1 MASSRNLELAMRI
14 ALDIEQVR
22 QALPVVQKGLASVK
36 GAGQDAGAGLGD
48 VTKEAKKAADALDR
62 AARSSAASGSQMED
76 AGQKAA
82 AGAAGMATAGESAK
96 AMSADVATAADRV
109 RTSGAAVQK
118 TVADEIRLISELDA
132 RLERGAASM
141 SDLAD
146 TEAMLDRVIA
156 RGLITTEDY
165 NSALKALDKQE
176 AGLARSEQQRQRA
189 VEGALG
195 RYDSASVKL
204 QKLERDE
211 QELKAAVDA
220 GRISREQYNRALAGI
235 NVQRNAVKVA
245 EATSRSLGAG
255 AISAGQY
262 QMAMRQLPA
271 QITDITTSIVSGM
284 PIWMV
289 AIQQGGQLKDSFGG
303 VVPAARALTSALNP
317 AVVVL
322 GGVAAGLGVVGFA
335 ALQGYKQLRAFDAA
349 VISTGHSLG
358 VSSGQLYAQA
368 NAVGAVTGEY
378 SDATAAAQQ
387 LASSGKLTANTLST
401 AISVAV
407 NLAKL
412 TGESIEGTTA
422 KVIEVSKAPSAT
434 LAKLNEQYHFL
445 TAAVYEQVR
454 ALEDQGKATDAAKA
468 ALEAIAN
475 VSDQRVKEMES
486 RAGYLEQA
494 WDAVARTL
502 KRVWQG
508 LKDIGRTDSEAMLRA
523 ETAAMRGTTEQLQ
536 QALKN
541 GNTPAISYYYDLQIK
556 QMDRLRKARAAYD
569 RDVNAAESAGQ
580 AQRIQDAGV
589 EAAKAIASGL
599 EEGAS
604 KAEKLKKATEEVAK
618 QFRELRKA
626 NPGSDLL
633 KGVSFGDDGSV
644 SGGAYDKRGAQLQ
657 EKFKKRTR
665 KAPKTE
671 GQKDEAAAQRE
682 LERLKQQIDLVGT
695 LDETRK
701 KATETARIQAAIAEG
716 NFQNA
721 SAKTKQELLD
731 EAKKLDLANLR
742 VEADRK
748 MLEIR
753 DRIAALQGRGP
764 DAELAKTTRELT
776 KLKEELEAAGRSA
789 DAADVAKLLNLSKAS
804 TDLKNLQDTYNQV
817 MAGIALGQQRIQVEL
832 EAGLITQADA
842 QQRVVDLYQKQSSA
856 LRDLVPQMRA
866 AAMALGTPEAIAAVD
881 QIDLKLKEMV
891 QTTNLLQQTVRTTLQ
906 NGFKEAFMSL
916 ANGSASLTDAVRGF
930 FLSVS
935 SGLAEFVADQWS
947 QALAS
952 RITSMVF
959 DKGVDAGTDAA
970 AAAATQASA
979 AALSTAA
986 AGVTAGATAVATSA
1000 TALSTSGAGLITGAS
1015 AVTAAA
1021 IQMQAAAQ
1029 AMAAASAVR
1038 AAASYAVGGYTGPG
1052 SKYQEA
1058 GTVHA
1063 GEFVH
1068 RQEVVRQPGA
1078 LAFLYDFNRVGMAAL
1093 ERWRGYADGGHVAAM
1108 PTLQRSPVFTSAAS
1122 APPSTA
1128 AQLGLRVI
1136 NQVSPDLLDQ
1146 YLDDPGSDTTVINKI
1161 SRNSAAIRQVLGL

>member
-1 MASSRNLELAMRI
+1 
-14 ALDIEQVR
+14 
-22 QALPVVQKGLASVK
+22 
-36 GAGQDAGAGLGD
+36 
-48 VTKEAKKAADALDR
+48 
-62 AARSSAASGSQMED
+62 
-76 AGQKAA
+76 
-82 AGAAGMATAGESAK
+82 
-96 AMSADVATAADRV
+96 
-109 RTSGAAVQK
+109 
-118 TVADEIRLISELDA
+118 
-132 RLERGAASM
+132 
-141 SDLAD
+141 
-146 TEAMLDRVIA
+146 
-156 RGLITTEDY
+156 
-165 NSALKALDKQE
+165 
-176 AGLARSEQQRQRA
+176 
-189 VEGALG
+189 
-195 RYDSASVKL
+195 
-204 QKLERDE
+204 
-211 QELKAAVDA
+211 
-220 GRISREQYNRALAGI
+220 
-235 NVQRNAVKVA
+235 
-245 EATSRSLGAG
+245 
-255 AISAGQY
+255 
-262 QMAMRQLPA
+262 
-271 QITDITTSIVSGM
+271 M

-412 TGESIEGTTA
+412 TGESIDGTTA

-569 RDVNAAESAGQ
+569 RDVNAAESA

-644 SGGAYDKRGAQLQ
+644 SGGAYDKRVAQLQ
-657 EKFKKRTR
+657 EKFKERTR

-947 QALAS
+947 QALAN

>member
-62 AARSSAASGSQMED
+62 AARNSAASGSQMED

-82 AGAAGMATAGESAK
+82 AGAAGMAAAGESAK
-96 AMSADVATAADRV
+96 AMSTDVAAAADRV

-146 TEAMLDRVIA
+146 TEAMLDRVMA

-303 VVPAARALTSALNP
+303 VVPAARALTGALNP

-387 LASSGKLTANTLST
+387 LAASGKLTANTLST

-422 KVIEVSKAPSAT
+422 KVVEVSKAPSAT

-454 ALEDQGKATDAAKA
+454 ALEDQGKATDAAKT

-475 VSDQRVKEMES
+475 VSDQRVREMES

-541 GNTPAISYYYDLQIK
+541 GNAPAIGYYYDQQIK
-556 QMDRLRKARAAYD
+556 QIDRLRKARAAYD

-580 AQRIQDAGV
+580 AQRVQDAGV

-644 SGGAYDKRGAQLQ
+644 SGGAYDKRVAQLQ
-657 EKFKKRTR
+657 EKFKERTR
-665 KAPKTE
+665 KTPRTE
-671 GQKDEAAAQRE
+671 SQKDETAAQRE

-748 MLEIR
+748 MLDIR

-776 KLKEELEAAGRSA
+776 KLKEELEAAGRAA
-789 DAADVAKLLNLSKAS
+789 DAADISKLMDLSKTS
-804 TDLKNLQDTYNQV
+804 TDLKNLQEAYDRV
-817 MAGIALGQQRIQVEL
+817 IGGIALEQQRIQLEL
-832 EAGLITQADA
+832 QAGLITQAGA
-842 QQRVVDLYQKQSSA
+842 QQRVVDLYRQQSGA
-856 LRDLVPQMRA
+856 LRELVPQMEA
-866 AAMALGTPEAIAAVD
+866 AAQALGDPAAVANVE
-881 QIDLKLKEMV
+881 QIKLKLQEMEA
-891 QTTNLLQQTVRTTLQ
+891 TTNLLQQSIRNTLEGSFSNLFTSLIMQTDSLSESVR
-906 NGFKEAFMSL
+906 N
-916 ANGSASLTDAVRGF
+916 F
-930 FLSVS
+930 FLSIAQ
-935 SGLAEFVADQWS
+935 GIAEFAAAQLA
-947 QALAS
+947 QAATMKLMGLFAG
-952 RITSMVF
+952 
-959 DKGVDAGTDAA
+959 DKGNGGGDGAQDMAK
-970 AAAATQASA
+970 AAAAT
-979 AALSTAA
+979 AA
-986 AGVTAGATAVATSA
+986 AGAIVSVGASKLETSA
-1000 TALSTSGAGLITGAS
+1000 TTLGSSSVGLIVGAQAIS
-1015 AVTAAA
+1015 QAAR
-1021 IQMQAAAQ
+1021 QMQAAAA
-1029 AMAAASAVR
+1029 AMAVSSAAGYS
-1038 AAASYAVGGYTGPG
+1038 SGGFTGPG
-1052 SKYQEA
+1052 GKYQLA
-1058 GTVHA
+1058 GFVHA

-1078 LAFLYDFNRVGMAAL
+1078 LAFLSAFNQVGMAAID
-1093 ERWRGYADGGHVAAM
+1093 RWRGYADGGHVAAM
-1108 PTLQRSPVFTSAAS
+1108 PMLQRSPVFTSAAS
-1122 APPSTA
+1122 APPNTA

-1161 SRNSAAIRQVLGL
+1161 NRNSAAIRQVLGL

>member
-36 GAGQDAGAGLGD
+36 GAGQDAGASLGD

-146 TEAMLDRVIA
+146 TEAMLDRVMA

-176 AGLARSEQQRQRA
+176 AGLTRSEQQRQRA

-195 RYDSASVKL
+195 RYDSASAKL

-271 QITDITTSIVSGM
+271 QITDITTSLVSGM

-317 AVVVL
+317 ATVVI
-322 GGVAAGLGVVGFA
+322 GGLAAGLGLVGFA
-335 ALQGYKQLRAFDAA
+335 ALQGYKQLRAYDAA
-349 VISTGHSLG
+349 LISTGHSAG
-358 VSSGQLYAQA
+358 VTSGQLYAQA
-368 NAVGAVTGEY
+368 NAVGDATGEY
-378 SDATAAAQQ
+378 SNAAAAAQQ
-387 LASSGKLTANTLST
+387 LAASGKLTANTLST
-401 AISVAV
+401 AIGLAV

-422 KVIEVSKAPSAT
+422 KVVEVSKAPSAT

-454 ALEDQGKATDAAKA
+454 ALEEQGKATDAAKV

-486 RAGYLEQA
+486 RAGYLERA
-494 WDAVARTL
+494 WDDVARTL

-508 LKDIGRTDSEAMLRA
+508 LKDIGRIDSEAMLRA
-523 ETAAMRGTTEQLQ
+523 ETAAMRGTTQQLQ
-536 QALKN
+536 QALRN
-541 GNTPAISYYYDLQIK
+541 GNTPAVSYYYDQQIK
-556 QMDRLRKARAAYD
+556 QMERLRKARSAYD
-569 RDVNAAESAGQ
+569 RDVSSAENAAQ
-580 AQRIQDAGV
+580 AQRVQDAGV

-633 KGVSFGDDGSV
+633 KGVTFGDDGSV
-644 SGGAYDKRGAQLQ
+644 TGGAYDKRIAQLQ
-657 EKFKKRTR
+657 EKFKERTP
-665 KAPKTE
+665 KTPKTE

-701 KATETARIQAAIAEG
+701 KATETSRIQAAIAEG
-716 NFQNA
+716 NFKNA
-721 SAKTKQELLD
+721 SAKTRQELLD
-731 EAKKLDLANLR
+731 EAKKLDMANLR

-764 DAELAKTTRELT
+764 DAELAKTTRELA
-776 KLKEELEAAGRSA
+776 KLKEELEAAGRAA

-832 EAGLITQADA
+832 QAGLITQADA
-842 QQRVVDLYQKQSSA
+842 QQRVVDLYQRQSST

-866 AAMALGTPEAIAAVD
+866 AATALGTPEAIAAVD
-881 QIDLKLKEMV
+881 QIELKLKEMV

-947 QALAS
+947 QALAN

-959 DKGVDAGTDAA
+959 DKGVDVGTDAA

-986 AGVTAGATAVATSA
+986 AGVTAGATAVASSA

-1015 AVTAAA
+1015 AVTSAA

-1052 SKYQEA
+1052 GKYQEA

-1093 ERWRGYADGGHVAAM
+1093 ERWRGYADGGHVAALPM
-1108 PTLQRSPVFTSAAS
+1108 LQRSPVFTAAS
-1122 APPSTA
+1122 PAPTA
-1128 AQLGLRVI
+1128 APAQLGLRVV
-1136 NQVSPDLLDQ
+1136 NQVSPDLFDQ
-1146 YLDDPGSDTTVINKI
+1146 YLDDPGSDTVIINKI
-1161 SRNSAAIRQVLGL
+1161 SRNSAAIRQALEL